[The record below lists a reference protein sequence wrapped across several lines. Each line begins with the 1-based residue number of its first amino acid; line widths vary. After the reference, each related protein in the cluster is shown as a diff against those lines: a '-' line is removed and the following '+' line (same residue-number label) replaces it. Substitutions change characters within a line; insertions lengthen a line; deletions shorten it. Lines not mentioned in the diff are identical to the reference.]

1 MKGYVKKTGFV
12 QQNND
17 VQDYKNGTPFDVQ
30 KHPKGQKNS
39 RALFTLRMPLFLT
52 LYNFYLRLKPS
63 GCDETLT
70 NHYACSCD

>member
-1 MKGYVKKTGFV
+1 MKGYVKKTGSV

-39 RALFTLRMPLFLT
+39 RAFFHIAHAFVPNPLQFLFAIKAFWLR
-52 LYNFYLRLKPS
+52 
-63 GCDETLT
+63 
-70 NHYACSCD
+70 